1 MQKRSML
8 CYFALLIHNRLWMT
22 FYQGT
27 YASGGMIFWR
37 A

>member
-22 FYQGT
+22 FYKAHT
-27 YASGGMIFWR
+27 HPGG
-37 A
+37 